1 MHDTEATFQPP
12 MFWSNTVAPS
22 NAERIMM
29 FFSATVFQ
37 LPILWF
43 NFVALKNA

>member
-1 MHDTEATFQPP
+1 MTPKRRASRQWFGRTL
-12 MFWSNTVAPS
+12 VAPS
-22 NAERIMM
+22 NAERM

>member
-12 MFWSNTVAPS
+12 MMWSNTVAPS
-22 NAERIMM
+22 NAERM